1 MAETLVAGI
10 VGTHFVA
17 VGNEAMPAV
26 EIQRPDFGQQG
37 HACGGGIMRA
47 KQEVAVAADE
57 VNGCMGGKIA
67 QGFGNLYGGMVGH
80 VVPQPDFE
88 QVAEDIQGIHF
99 APPAFQGL

>member
-1 MAETLVAGI
+1 MR
-10 VGTHFVA
+10 
-17 VGNEAMPAV
+17 NEAMPAV

-67 QGFGNLYGGMVGH
+67 QGFGNLHGGMVGH

-88 QVAEDIQGIHF
+88 QVAEDIQGIHLTL
-99 APPAFQGL
+99 PVFQGL